1 MQATNRKKQRKRILQ
16 VLLLL
21 GTVLILLQF
30 IRPEIPHPPVTA
42 DLQAPPEVK
51 SILQRACYDCHSNQ
65 TQLHWYDQV
74 VPAYWRVAEHVKD
87 GRKGLNF
94 SNWQHMS
101 AGEQKGKLFEAF
113 NQVQAGAM
121 PLKDYLLI
129 HPNAAVSAQDLAVLK
144 QYVAG
149 MVHIK
154 PADTTKINAA
164 DKQYNQWKAAAF
176 NNSQAA
182 PSPNGIEYL
191 PDYKNWQVVST
202 SDRFDNGTMRVIYGN
217 DIAIK
222 AIQENHI
229 NPWPN
234 GTIFAKAAWAQL
246 QDADGNVRTGGFI
259 QVEYMIKDDKK
270 YADTKG
276 WGWARWKTP
285 QLKPYG
291 KDKMFTM
298 ECINCHRP
306 VKDND
311 FVFTFPVKQ

>member
-1 MQATNRKKQRKRILQ
+1 MQTTTRKRILK
-16 VLLLL
+16 VIILL
-21 GTVLILLQF
+21 GAVFILLQF
-30 IRPEIPHPPVTA
+30 IRPELPQPPVTG

-65 TQLHWYDQV
+65 TQLRWYDRV
-74 VPAYWRVAEHVKD
+74 APAYWRVAQHIKD

-94 SNWQHMS
+94 SEWQS
-101 AGEQKGKLFEAF
+101 LSPADQKGKLFESF

-121 PLKDYLLI
+121 PLKDYAFVHRDAMLSENDVAI
-129 HPNAAVSAQDLAVLK
+129 LK
-144 QYVAG
+144 HYVAG
-149 MVHIK
+149 MVSVK
-154 PADTTKINAA
+154 PADTTLINTA
-164 DKQYNQWKAAAF
+164 DKQYNKWKTAAA
-176 NNSQAA
+176 SSKVQ
-182 PSPNGIEYL
+182 PTPNGIDYL

-202 SDRFDNGTMRVIYGN
+202 TDRFDNGTMRVIYGN
-217 DIAIK
+217 DVAIK

-234 GTIFAKAAWAQL
+234 GTIFAKVAWDQL
-246 QDADGNVRTGGFI
+246 QDADGNVRTGAFK

-285 QLKPYG
+285 ELKPYG

-311 FVFTFPVKQ
+311 FVFTTPVKF

>member
-1 MQATNRKKQRKRILQ
+1 MQTTTRKRILK
-16 VLLLL
+16 VIILL
-21 GTVLILLQF
+21 GAVFILLQF
-30 IRPEIPHPPVTA
+30 IRPEVTHPPVTG

-65 TQLHWYDQV
+65 TQLRWYDRIA
-74 VPAYWRVAEHVKD
+74 PAYWRVARHIKD

-94 SNWQHMS
+94 SEWQS
-101 AGEQKGKLFEAF
+101 LSPADQKGKLFESF

-121 PLKDYLLI
+121 PLKDYAFV
-129 HPNAAVSAQDLAVLK
+129 HRDAVLSENDVAILK
-144 QYVAG
+144 HYVAG
-149 MVHIK
+149 MVSIK
-154 PADTTKINAA
+154 PADTALINAA
-164 DKQYNQWKAAAF
+164 DKQYNKWKTAAVA
-176 NNSQAA
+176 SSKVQ
-182 PSPNGIEYL
+182 PTPNGIDYL

-202 SDRFDNGTMRVIYGN
+202 TDRFDNGTMRVIYGN
-217 DIAIK
+217 DVAIK

-234 GTIFAKAAWAQL
+234 GTIFAKVAWDQL
-246 QDADGNVRTGGFI
+246 QDADGNVRTGAFK

-285 QLKPYG
+285 ELKPYG

-311 FVFTFPVKQ
+311 FVFTMPVKF